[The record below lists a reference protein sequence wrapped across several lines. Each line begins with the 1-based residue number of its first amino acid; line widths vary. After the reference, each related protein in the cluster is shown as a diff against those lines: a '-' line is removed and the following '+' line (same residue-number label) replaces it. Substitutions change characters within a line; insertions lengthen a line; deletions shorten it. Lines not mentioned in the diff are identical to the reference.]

1 MNTEAFFAAVRQGVE
16 AIPEIAAQQGA
27 EAPRISDI
35 YVVAGHEKALNPDAL
50 LVVGDRGSGK
60 SFWSAALS
68 EPKARALIS
77 RQLPRLRLDNYQVS
91 VGFAGVRGDVRYPSR
106 QILEK
111 LLRDGFAA
119 ESIWRTVILHQ
130 VLPVIEQSLPAD
142 NWSDR
147 VAFIDNYPDQEE
159 AWLVSINTA
168 LQQKRQGFLIVFDAL
183 DRLGSSWSNI
193 RELTQGLLRVCLD
206 MQGFSSIHLK
216 LFMRPD
222 MWEDKSLWAFP
233 DASKLQHNQ
242 VMLEWHKVDLYGL
255 LWHWLANRAGDV
267 GPTIRSTV
275 ESTLTCAFESVES
288 SNTSPAVYAL
298 PAALKS
304 NEVDQE
310 KLLNL
315 LSSPYM
321 GANRRRGKTYSWLPN
336 HLSDAKG
343 QISPRSFLLAVKQAV
358 RESEHKDTERV
369 LHYEGIKAG
378 VIKASEIRLQ
388 ELKEDYPWISD
399 VLNPLHGLTVPAEPA
414 DLIKLWKARNLMAL
428 LDVSSSDATDERPYL
443 PPYALEGA
451 QTPKQK
457 YQGLLHTLEG
467 IGVLR
472 YLPDE
477 RVNIPDLYRVAAGIK
492 RRGGVKAT
500 R

>member
-1 MNTEAFFAAVRQGVE
+1 MNSEAFFAAVKDGIT
-16 AIPEIAAQQGA
+16 AIPEIAAQQVSD
-27 EAPRISDI
+27 PPQLSDI
-35 YVVAGHEKALNPDAL
+35 YVVTGHEKALNPDAL

-68 EPKARALIS
+68 HPETCALIS
-77 RQLPRLRLDNYQVS
+77 KQLPRLRLDNYRVS
-91 VGFAGVRGDVRYPSR
+91 IGFAGLRGDLRYPSR

-111 LLRDGFAA
+111 LLDEGRPA
-119 ESIWRTVILHQ
+119 ESIWRAVVLHQ
-130 VLPVIEQSLPAD
+130 VLPVINQSLPAD
-142 NWSDR
+142 NWKER
-147 VAFIDNYPDQEE
+147 VEFVENNPNQEE
-159 AWLVSINTA
+159 EWLVSINST
-168 LQQKRQGFLIVFDAL
+168 LQENRQGFLIVFDAL
-183 DRLGSSWSNI
+183 DRLGNSWSNI

-206 MQGFSSIHLK
+206 MQGFSALHLK

-242 VMLEWHKVDLYGL
+242 VMLAWRKVDLYGL
-255 LWHWLANRAGDV
+255 LWHWLVNRPGESGVVIRA
-267 GPTIRSTV
+267 TI
-275 ESTLTCAFESVES
+275 EDTLGCAFDAVETEGAVDVYS
-288 SNTSPAVYAL
+288 LPPSLKTSETEQ
-298 PAALKS
+298 
-304 NEVDQE
+304 EV
-310 KLLNL
+310 LLNL

-343 QISPRSFLLAVKQAV
+343 QVSPRSFLLAVKRALQV
-358 RESEHKDTERV
+358 SEDKASERV
-369 LHYEGIKAG
+369 LHYDGIKAG

-399 VLNPLHGLTVPAEPA
+399 ALNPLHGLTVPAGPA
-414 DLIKLWKARNLMAL
+414 ELIKLWKSQDVMAQ
-428 LDVSSSDATDERPYL
+428 LDSPSTVATDERPYL

-457 YQGLLHTLEG
+457 YQGLLHTLEE

-472 YLPDE
+472 YLPDG